1 VLHSCKEYAER
12 RVKDGPAGKPS
23 AEWLD
28 TIAAD
33 MLAGLREIVPDL
45 PEPVFMRA
53 HRWWAPIPFLPELWA
68 FLVCFL
74 L

>member
-1 VLHSCKEYAER
+1 M
-12 RVKDGPAGKPS
+12 KDGPAGKPS

-53 HRWWAPIPFLPELWA
+53 HRWWALMSFLSICGHLSFVSSSESWS
-68 FLVCFL
+68 
-74 L
+74 